1 MQLHCAIY
9 STLVQCV
16 TQACGTDACRGAGE
30 AAMLCIAYRSLVSI
44 SERVAARY
52 EEELAFLGW

>member
-1 MQLHCAIY
+1 M
-9 STLVQCV
+9 

-30 AAMLCIAYRSLVSI
+30 AAMLCIAYRSLGSI
-44 SERVAARY
+44 YERVAARY